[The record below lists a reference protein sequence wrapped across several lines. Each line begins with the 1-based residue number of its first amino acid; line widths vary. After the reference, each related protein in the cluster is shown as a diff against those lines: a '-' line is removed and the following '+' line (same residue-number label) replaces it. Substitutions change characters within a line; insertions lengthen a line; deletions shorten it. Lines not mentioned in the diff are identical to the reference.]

1 MAATTTKN
9 GTFAPDLEAATER
22 AREANDR
29 LTDAGRKV
37 TTAYLDGVE
46 KYVADFAQ
54 FERKLGEQSHVE
66 AVATFLDTH
75 AKLTE
80 DIVTASVSA
89 ARELIAAYGPSGL
102 APTAGRIGFSTP
114 GARARRARAARSGLG
129 MTPYQ
134 QLADR
139 LLATDRAARRS
150 AQPRLGRAPMLTNAS

>member
-1 MAATTTKN
+1 MATTTKN
-9 GTFAPDLEAATER
+9 GTFAPDLEAAAER

-37 TTAYLDGVE
+37 TSAYLDGVE

-66 AVATFLDTH
+66 VVANFLDTH

-89 ARELIAAYGPSGL
+89 ARELIAA
-102 APTAGRIGFSTP
+102 
-114 GARARRARAARSGLG
+114 
-129 MTPYQ
+129 
-134 QLADR
+134 
-139 LLATDRAARRS
+139 
-150 AQPRLGRAPMLTNAS
+150 